1 MYVTRTICSLF
12 LGLHLLLGL
21 SAVASAQSG
30 HLIPTRLELS
40 VGRSVVIAAPQ
51 NVERVALSAPE
62 AADILLLTPRQIY
75 LNAKQ
80 AGSATLTLWAEAG
93 RVVAVHEL
101 VIVPDVAPLKETL
114 HRVMPHE
121 AGIHVLAAGESITLS
136 GTASSPGAVTSALA
150 LAEAYAPGKVINL
163 LQIGGVQQVMLE
175 VRVAE
180 MTRSLARRLGV
191 NLQYAFQN
199 QLLFS
204 TMLNQLTRLQATGT
218 TFLNE
223 DVNAVYRFN
232 KGQGTWTGFIDALKE
247 NGIIRVLAEPNLVCL
262 SGENAD
268 FLAGGEIPVP
278 VPSGLGTVSIEWKP
292 FGVGLA
298 FRPTVLG
305 GTRINIEVKPEV
317 SELDYSN
324 KVEIQGFEI
333 PAIRTR
339 RATTMV
345 ELESG
350 QSFAI
355 AGLINDSMREANSRF
370 PILGDMPVLGS
381 LFSSKEYQR
390 NETELVIIVTPHL
403 AKPMDTTA
411 QTLPTDGFVEPS
423 DVEFFLFGDLEGG
436 RIPAMPVSA
445 VNRPSGNQASG
456 GFDGHF
462 GPSLAR

>member
-1 MYVTRTICSLF
+1 MHVARIIS
-12 LGLHLLLGL
+12 GLLLGL
-21 SAVASAQSG
+21 GLFLGSAVLAHAQSG
-30 HLIPTRLELS
+30 HLVPARLELA
-40 VGRSVVIAAPQ
+40 VGRSMVIAAPQ
-51 NVERVALSAPE
+51 NVERVALSSPE

-75 LNAKQ
+75 LSAKK
-80 AGSATLTLWAEAG
+80 AGSATLTLWAGEG

-101 VIVPDVAPLKETL
+101 AIIPDVAPLKEAL

-121 AGIHVLAAGESITLS
+121 TGIHVMAAGESITLS
-136 GTASSPGAVTSALA
+136 GTATSPGAVTSALA
-150 LAEAYAPGKVINL
+150 LAEAYAPEKVINL

-204 TMLNQLTRLQATGT
+204 TMLDQLTRLQADGT

-223 DVNAVYRFN
+223 NVNAFYRFN
-232 KGQGTWTGFIDALKE
+232 KGQGTWSGFIDALKE
-247 NGIIRVLAEPNLVCL
+247 NGVIKVLAEPNLVCL
-262 SGENAD
+262 SGEKAD

-370 PILGDMPVLGS
+370 PLLGDVPVLGS

-403 AKPMDTTA
+403 AKPMDMA
-411 QTLPTDGFVEPS
+411 SHRLPTDGFVEPS
-423 DVEFFLFGDLEGG
+423 DVEFFLFGDLDGG
-436 RIPAMPVSA
+436 RLATRPASA
-445 VNRPSGNQASG
+445 VVPQAGQASG

-462 GPSLAR
+462 GPAMSR